1 MLAYYHYIRQ
11 HFGLV
16 FQGSPS
22 YFRGT
27 KMILSIVY
35 TLVGILI
42 FYLMGTIKKF
52 ILSKPPGRCLSY
64 ILSYI
69 KMHYKPLPQATYK
82 RRHQC
87 AAGSGGPGDTAGS
100 YFHDFAFAFV
110 SQLYFM
116 TNIKVTNFRKKIQQG
131 NLPGSGGP
139 GDQLIQVQF
148 SSLGPRRTSPDWTI

>member
-69 KMHYKPLPQATYK
+69 KHRKNYECCPVTINCQITKIVIN
-82 RRHQC
+82 
-87 AAGSGGPGDTAGS
+87 SG
-100 YFHDFAFAFV
+100 
-110 SQLYFM
+110 SQLSELKSM
-116 TNIKVTNFRKKIQQG
+116 SQRPQVSLSLSLSRLSKIKNCQNCKKMYKIIQKY
-131 NLPGSGGP
+131 
-139 GDQLIQVQF
+139 
-148 SSLGPRRTSPDWTI
+148 